1 MKKSFLVVLTML
13 LVVFSLGSFVASA
26 QAKGNNATGVA
37 GEVVVEDLTYE
48 EAMQRIAKYSG
59 RTLEEVKKDY
69 PKILEPLNALSATCS
84 YSEVSQRLSVS
95 GTYKPRFV
103 AIVNKCR
110 DGSFGWVSDIRY
122 AGLDRYDG
130 VSKQFSGDVQ
140 AWVKN
145 NQQGLEY
152 LVNGDFYDNGTTTLN
167 FQSGVDTSVFKA
179 TFGVSNASSHYR
191 YFYSGYLY
199 LSVTGS

>member
-1 MKKSFLVVLTML
+1 MKKPFLVVLTMF
-13 LVVFSLGSFVASA
+13 LVVLSLGNFVAS
-26 QAKGNNATGVA
+26 AKGNNATVET
-37 GEVVVEDLTYE
+37 GEVVVEDLSYE

-59 RTLEEVKKDY
+59 RSLEEVKKEQ
-69 PKILEPLNALSATCS
+69 PKTQKSLKALSATCS

-95 GTYKPRFV
+95 GTYKPRFI

-122 AGLDRYDG
+122 AGLDRYHG

-145 NQQGLEY
+145 NQQGIEY
-152 LVNGDFYDNGTTTLN
+152 LVNGDFYDNGSTTLN
-167 FQSGVDTSVFKA
+167 FQTGIDTPVFKA
-179 TFGVSNASSHYR
+179 TFSVANASNHYR
-191 YFYSGYLY
+191 YFYSGYQY
-199 LSVTGS
+199 LSVTGN